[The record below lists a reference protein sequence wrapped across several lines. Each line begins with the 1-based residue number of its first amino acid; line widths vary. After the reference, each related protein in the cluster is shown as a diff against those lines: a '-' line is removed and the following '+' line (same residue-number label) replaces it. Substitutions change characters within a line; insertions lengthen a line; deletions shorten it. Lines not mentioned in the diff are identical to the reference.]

1 LAQKAVRGGT
11 LNNNFVQKEKK
22 IWLKKKRFIIPVIFA
37 VFILGAFATGVF
49 YVKSTVQ
56 KPASSVSEEIDFTI
70 KEGESTQDIG
80 NRLENEGLIKS
91 SWVFAV
97 YLKYKGQSS
106 FIQAGDYKLKKNYTM
121 LEVIEVLTKGR
132 VSLGKLTIPEGWTN
146 RQIGEELLKKGID
159 TEDGFKN
166 ALSKKYNYDFL
177 KESPNGDLQ
186 GFLFPETYFLTSK
199 ADSSE
204 VIEKMLKEFS
214 LSADPIIR
222 KKISGQNLSYYQILT
237 LASIIERE
245 VTSEEDKKKVASVF
259 LNRLAGDINLDSC
272 ATVEYILGTKKRIL
286 SSEDIAIDSPYN
298 TYINK
303 GLPPTPISNPGLKS
317 IEAVLEPAQTD
328 YLFFFSGKDGKT
340 YFSNTQEE
348 HETKKQQFL

>member
-1 LAQKAVRGGT
+1 M
-11 LNNNFVQKEKK
+11 NNNLIHEKKK
-22 IWLKKKRFIIPVIFA
+22 IWIKKKRFIIPVLFVVI
-37 VFILGAFATGVF
+37 VLGLFATGVF

-56 KPASSVSEEIDFTI
+56 KPASLSSEEIKFTI
-70 KEGESTQDIG
+70 ESGESTQDIG
-80 NRLENEGLIKS
+80 NRLENDGLIKS

-106 FIQAGDYKLKKNYTM
+106 SIQAGDYNLKKNYTM
-121 LEVIEVLTKGR
+121 LEVIEVLTKGK
-132 VSLGKLTIPEGWTN
+132 VSSGKLTIPEGWTN
-146 RQIGEELLKKGID
+146 KQVGEEIVNKGID

-166 ALSKKYNYDFL
+166 ALSKKYNYSFL
-177 KESPNGDLQ
+177 KESPSGNLQ

-214 LSADPIIR
+214 LSADPVIR
-222 KKISGQNLSYYQILT
+222 KKISGQSLTYYQILT
-237 LASIIERE
+237 LASIVERE

-259 LNRLAGDINLDSC
+259 LNRLQNDINLDSC

-317 IEAVLEPAQTD
+317 IEAVLEPAKTD
-328 YLFFFSGKDGKT
+328 YFFFFSGKDGKT

-348 HETKKQQFL
+348 HEALKAQYL